1 MVASTVGIDA
11 MAFHGPECF
20 VDMTELAT
28 ARGVDPGKNTKG
40 LGQLEMAV
48 ATPCEDTVSLATV
61 AARKSLTAF
70 DIDPQEIGTLI
81 VGTETGVDHSKP
93 VAVYVHEL
101 LGLPSNCRTFET
113 KHACYGAMA
122 GLTSA
127 IDWIVAGRA
136 RGKKALI
143 IASDIAR
150 YGAGT
155 PGEPTQGAGAVAM
168 VVSETPRLLSID
180 KEVFGDY
187 TRQVMDF
194 WRPLYSKYAFTDGH
208 YSIDCYLEALSGAY
222 RDWRGKAEAKE
233 IVRRNSAALPSE
245 QLAAVGYHVPFC
257 KMAKKAHARL
267 RRCDLDD
274 VLGAFDEAREEREG
288 ATSFERQV
296 APSLTLCSRV
306 GNIYTGSLYLGLAGM
321 LHAGA
326 TELAGKRIALFSYGS
341 GCASEFFS
349 GVVGKNAAER
359 IRRAR
364 LDEIIGSRE
373 RVTVEEY
380 ERLMAL
386 APESPPDIPPRPGAY
401 RFTGVTEHRRQ
412 YAGG

>member
-1 MVASTVGIDA
+1 MKTSVGIEA
-11 MAFHGPECF
+11 
-20 VDMTELAT
+20 LAVALPRRT
-28 ARGVDPGKNTKG
+28 LHLEDLARARGVDPAKYIGG
-40 LGQLEMAV
+40 LGVREMAV
-48 ATPCEDTVSLATV
+48 TDPGEDTVALA
-61 AARKSLTAF
+61 ATAVRRL
-70 DIDPQEIGTLI
+70 IDGNAVDPDSIGMLS

-93 VAVYVHEL
+93 VASFVQGAVD
-101 LGLPSNCRTFET
+101 LPRQMRVFDVQ
-113 KHACYGAMA
+113 HACYGGTAALMA
-122 GLTSA
+122 A
-127 IDWIVAGRA
+127 VEWIASGVAG
-136 RGKKALI
+136 GKSAVVVC
-143 IASDIAR
+143 SDIAR
-150 YGAGT
+150 YGVKTA
-155 PGEPTQGAGAVAM
+155 GEPTQGAGAVALL
-168 VVSETPRLLSID
+168 VSARPELLAID
-180 KEVFGDY
+180 LGLNGTSSSHVF
-187 TRQVMDF
+187 DF
-194 WRPLYSKYAFTDGH
+194 WRPLGRREAVVDGH

-257 KMAKKAHARL
+257 KMAKKAHDRL

>member
-20 VDMTELAT
+20 VDMVELAT
-28 ARGVDPGKNTKG
+28 ARGVDPGKYTKG

-61 AARKSLTAF
+61 AARTSLMAF
-70 DIDPQEIGTLI
+70 DIDPVESGTLI

-168 VVSETPRLLSID
+168 VVSETPRLLALD

-208 YSIDCYLEALSGAY
+208 YSIDCYLDALSGAWA
-222 RDWRGKAEAKE
+222 DAAAKAG
-233 IVRRNSAALPSE
+233 SAERLALSGFD
-245 QLAAVGYHVPFC
+245 ACFYHVPFV
-257 KMAKKAHARL
+257 KMARKAHQRHWESEMGRL
-267 RRCDLDD
+267 VPKDD
-274 VLGAFDEAREEREG
+274 AEHAMKIAD
-288 ATSFERQV
+288 SFEV
-296 APSLTLCSRV
+296 LVSPWLSLNAVV
-306 GNIYTGSLYLGLAGM
+306 GNIYTGSLFLALMDYL
-321 LHAGA
+321 
-326 TELAGKRIALFSYGS
+326 
-341 GCASEFFS
+341 
-349 GVVGKNAAER
+349 
-359 IRRAR
+359 RR
-364 LDEIIGSRE
+364 G
-373 RVTVEEY
+373 
-380 ERLMAL
+380 
-386 APESPPDIPPRPGAY
+386 ESA
-401 RFTGVTEHRRQ
+401 
-412 YAGG
+412 